1 MSIACIAGARPNFM
15 KVAPLVR
22 AFAAAGLDPY
32 VIHTGQHY
40 DEKMSGAFFAE
51 LEIPPPQANLEVGSG
66 SHVYQIAE
74 VMKRLE
80 AEFQKRRP
88 AAVIVVGDVNSTVAA
103 AITAVKLGIRVGHV
117 EAGLRSFDRTMPE
130 EINRV
135 LTDSICDWLF
145 TSEPAGEAN
154 LRREGIP
161 SERIHF
167 VGNVMIDTLLRQLPA
182 ARSERAYDRFNVRPR
197 EYIVLTLHRPSN
209 VDDPARLTE
218 ILRAVTRLHRDYPVL
233 FIVHPRTQAKI
244 AEFGLSGDPQ
254 LNGYRFIEPLPYRAM
269 LSLNESA
276 RLVIT
281 DSGGIQEETT
291 LLGVPC
297 LTVRDNTE
305 RPITVEIG
313 SNLLV
318 KHDTQSILEAARDAL
333 DACDKPWQT
342 PPLWDGHAAE
352 RVAAVLKEKLRSTET
367 N

>member
-1 MSIACIAGARPNFM
+1 M

-40 DEKMSGAFFAE
+40 DEKMSGSFFAE

-80 AEFQKRRP
+80 VEFQKRRP

-103 AITAVKLGIRVGHV
+103 AITAVKLGIPIGHV
-117 EAGLRSFDRTMPE
+117 EAGLRSFDRAMPE

-145 TSEPAGEAN
+145 TSEPAGEVN

-161 SERIHF
+161 PERIHF
-167 VGNVMIDTLLRQLPA
+167 VGNVMIDTLLKQLPA
-182 ARSERAYDRFNVRPR
+182 ARGERAYDRFQVRPR

-209 VDDPARLTE
+209 VDESARLTE
-218 ILRAVTRLHRDYPVL
+218 ILRAVTRLNRDNAVL
-233 FIVHPRTQAKI
+233 FVVHPRTQAKI
-244 AEFGLSGDPQ
+244 AEFGLANDPE
-254 LNGYRFIEPLPYRAM
+254 LNGYRLIEPLPYRAM

-291 LLGVPC
+291 MLGVPC

-313 SNLLV
+313 SNRLV
-318 KHDTQSILEAARDAL
+318 KHDTQSILDAVRDAL
-333 DACDKPWQT
+333 DACDKPWQV
-342 PPLWDGHAAE
+342 PALWDGHAAE
-352 RVAAVLKEKLRSTET
+352 RVAAAVRDKLVKLITRSDFQA
-367 N
+367 